1 MLPLLLTAQV
11 TISGPTCVV
20 PGTVYQYI
28 ITGAWDSASTMQVC
42 LQGGVINGSGGT
54 CTGTVTPRSSI
65 LVSWSAAGPGSLRLT
80 SSKGNNTL
88 AVTVTSPLNGGT
100 PAVAVRS
107 QLIAYGATPLAVDC
121 SASTGGSCTPD
132 YQYQWQQSLNELNW
146 TDIQG
151 AAGARL
157 NFAQPLLQPAF
168 FRRKVTER
176 NSGTIAYS
184 DAVFV
189 DVKAPAPTAVKS
201 NQP

>member
-1 MLPLLLTAQV
+1 MLPLLLPAQV

-28 ITGAWDSASTMQVC
+28 ITGAWDSASTMQIC
-42 LQGGVINGSGGT
+42 LKGGVINGTGGS

-65 LVSWSAAGPGSLRLT
+65 LVIWNGAGPGSLQLT
-80 SSKGNNTL
+80 SSKGSSSL
-88 AVTVTSPLNGGT
+88 AVTVTTPLSGGI
-100 PAVAVRS
+100 PSVAVRT
-107 QLIAYGATPLAVDC
+107 QLIAYGGTPLAIDC

-146 TDIQG
+146 TDIPG
-151 AAGARL
+151 AVSARL

-189 DVKAPAPTAVKS
+189 DVKAPAPTAMKS